1 MLNHEKFKKYLL
13 KIIKIKAFIDNYN
26 WEGVNYPSEKDDW
39 KRFDKNNLTIA
50 SNVLYVKK
58 EKYILLMFE
67 NITQIVKSKLIFYE
81 FQTEKESI
89 ILQ

>member
-26 WEGVNYPSEKDDW
+26 WEGINYPPEKDDW
-39 KRFDKNNLTIA
+39 KRSDKNNLTSA

-58 EKYILLMFE
+58 EKYILFMFE
-67 NITQIVKSKLIFYE
+67 NITQIVKSQLIFYE
-81 FQTEKESI
+81 FQTEKDSI